1 VGAIIQLPVKFK
13 RAFLFFE
20 DGLLESDSE
29 NGSFWV
35 VSVGSGIGQPLFP
48 RSSLKRKVKAQLAG
62 FVGQRIDLFENCP
75 LAERPSQQSR
85 LHTNSIANR
94 HIWRLRRKEVQGL
107 PLCRLDE
114 VVASATREITMHFD
128 FDLVSVT
135 LARGARSLEQCLQS
149 PSYLASPACSKIVV
163 RPSERDQRPQAK
175 KIAAHGPR
183 MTKIT

>member
-1 VGAIIQLPVKFK
+1 
-13 RAFLFFE
+13 
-20 DGLLESDSE
+20 
-29 NGSFWV
+29 
-35 VSVGSGIGQPLFP
+35 
-48 RSSLKRKVKAQLAG
+48 
-62 FVGQRIDLFENCP
+62 LFENCP

-135 LARGARSLEQCLQS
+135 LARGRDRSNSAFNHRLIWLRQH
-149 PSYLASPACSKIVV
+149 V
-163 RPSERDQRPQAK
+163 QR
-175 KIAAHGPR
+175 
-183 MTKIT
+183 